1 MLEKFSK
8 NTIFDAHFHYF
19 YCKSLGIC
27 DFPEGW
33 SGISCAHSREE
44 WELQEDFA
52 RKFGEG
58 VEEIVD
64 WGGSFAFQGGSVA
77 LQGRDLAHQPVGI
90 PRNEDFSQKIYNPQ
104 NPPNHQKNTFLL
116 AYGLHPQN
124 VGNEPIK
131 ESADFL
137 ENLAENKKIIAIG
150 EAGFDYF
157 NDDFKSYKK
166 EQEEIWNIQLDL
178 ALKYNLPLVVH
189 CRKANEKL
197 FEYSN
202 KLSKL
207 PEVLFHSFMG
217 SPVEGKSLLRKGING
232 YFSFGK
238 QIFNNNKKVI
248 ACVKELPVD
257 RVLGETDAPYQFLQG
272 EKYTRPGEIVKILA
286 EIKRLQAL

>member
-1 MLEKFSK
+1 M
-8 NTIFDAHFHYF
+8 
-19 YCKSLGIC
+19 
-27 DFPEGW
+27 
-33 SGISCAHSREE
+33 
-44 WELQEDFA
+44 QEDFA
-52 RKFGEG
+52 RKLCGKRCEIAGRGGELAHRPG
-58 VEEIVD
+58 I
-64 WGGSFAFQGGSVA
+64 F
-77 LQGRDLAHQPVGI
+77 LQGEDFAHRSEDFAHRCGEI
-90 PRNEDFSQKIYNPQ
+90 AHRGGDFSQNVPNPQ
-104 NPPNHQKNTFLL
+104 NPQNLSFLL

-124 VGNEPIK
+124 AGNEPIK
-131 ESADFL
+131 KSADFL

-157 NDDFKSYKK
+157 NDDFKSHKK
-166 EQEEIWNIQLDL
+166 VQDEIWNIQLDL

-197 FEYSN
+197 FEYSK
-202 KLSKL
+202 KLAKL

-248 ACVKELPVD
+248 ACVKELPED
-257 RVLGETDAPYQFLQG
+257 RVLGETDAPYQFLKG

-286 EIKRLQAL
+286 EIKRLQGK

>member
-1 MLEKFSK
+1 M
-8 NTIFDAHFHYF
+8 
-19 YCKSLGIC
+19 
-27 DFPEGW
+27 
-33 SGISCAHSREE
+33 
-44 WELQEDFA
+44 QEDFA
-52 RKFGEG
+52 RKLCGKRCEIAGRGGELAHRPG
-58 VEEIVD
+58 I
-64 WGGSFAFQGGSVA
+64 F
-77 LQGRDLAHQPVGI
+77 LQGEDFAHRSEDFAHRCGEI
-90 PRNEDFSQKIYNPQ
+90 AHRGEDFSQNVPNPQ
-104 NPPNHQKNTFLL
+104 NPKNPQNLSFLL

-124 VGNEPIK
+124 AGNELIK
-131 ESADFL
+131 KSADFL

-157 NDDFKSYKK
+157 NDDFKSHKK
-166 EQEEIWNIQLDL
+166 VQDEIWNIQLDL

-197 FEYSN
+197 FEYSK

-248 ACVKELPVD
+248 ACVKELPED
-257 RVLGETDAPYQFLQG
+257 RVLGETDAPYQFLKG

-286 EIKRLQAL
+286 EIKRLQGK